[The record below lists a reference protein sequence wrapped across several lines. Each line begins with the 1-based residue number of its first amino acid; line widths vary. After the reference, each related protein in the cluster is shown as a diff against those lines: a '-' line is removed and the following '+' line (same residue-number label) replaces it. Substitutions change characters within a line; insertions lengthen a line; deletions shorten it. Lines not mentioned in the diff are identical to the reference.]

1 MSHTFLSLKTNLI
14 PQETKDNLPEYGSCL
29 FSNDADKNNGE
40 PSRILID
47 GYNDLN
53 ELVMNDETVSNW
65 LQWSKNPSAI
75 IAVMMHPDNV
85 INYTKEQ
92 IKLEKKNVNSV
103 WYIPESVED

>member
-53 ELVMNDETVSNW
+53 KIVMSDKTISSW
-65 LQWSKNPSAI
+65 LQWSENPSAV

-85 INYTKEQ
+85 VNYTKAQ
-92 IKLEKKNVNSV
+92 IKAEKVDVNSI
-103 WYIPESVED
+103 WYKNEAIE